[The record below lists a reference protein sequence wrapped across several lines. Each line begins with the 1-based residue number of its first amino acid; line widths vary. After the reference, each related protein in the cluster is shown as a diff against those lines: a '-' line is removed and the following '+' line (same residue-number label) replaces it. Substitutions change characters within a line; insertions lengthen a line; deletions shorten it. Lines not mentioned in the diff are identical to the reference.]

1 MNLKDAVGFA
11 AYNVSGKAEE
21 RMRLAP
27 VSDDNVVARIIRC
40 KDAAFF
46 MFVDYIA
53 CSPSSYLP

>member
-27 VSDDNVVARIIRC
+27 VSDDNVAARIIRC

-46 MFVDYIA
+46 MFVDYNI
-53 CSPSSYLP
+53 